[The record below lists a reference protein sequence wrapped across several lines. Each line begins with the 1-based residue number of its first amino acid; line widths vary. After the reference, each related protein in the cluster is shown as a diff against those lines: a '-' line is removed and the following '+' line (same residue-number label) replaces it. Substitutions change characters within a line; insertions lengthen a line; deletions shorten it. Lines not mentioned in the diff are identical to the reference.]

1 MVVLLSVAEFFETL
15 SVNWPA
21 ILSALTKN
29 RVRYVAVGFNAKIER
44 MGFECCIE
52 LSEIDLNS

>member
-1 MVVLLSVAEFFETL
+1 VVVFLSVVEFFETL
-15 SVNWPA
+15 GADWAA
-21 ILSALTKN
+21 ILSALAKN
-29 RVRYVAVGFNAKIER
+29 RVRYVAVGFSAKIER

>member
-1 MVVLLSVAEFFETL
+1 VVVFLSVAEAFETL
-15 SVNWPA
+15 SVGWPA
-21 ILSALTKN
+21 IVSALAKN